1 MRRGFSPK
9 SNDVPGYDV
18 HLNEGG
24 GYLFSYPDT
33 WEITS
38 AGDTAR
44 LISPDEEVVISF
56 GTSPPGPLES
66 ASDRALESATSSYED
81 VELVAS
87 EIERTPQ
94 GFRSVVSG
102 GDALDATGARIRFL
116 VITIEGPNQNRAV
129 TVRFAPSADPLES
142 LSSIQDIISSFR
154 LSPTE

>member
-9 SNDVPGYDV
+9 SNDVPGYNV

-56 GTSPPGPLES
+56 GTS
-66 ASDRALESATSSYED
+66 ASGTVGVGLRPSFGERDQLLLKMWSSSRARSNERRKDSVRSYL
-81 VELVAS
+81 VE
-87 EIERTPQ
+87 
-94 GFRSVVSG
+94 
-102 GDALDATGARIRFL
+102 
-116 VITIEGPNQNRAV
+116 
-129 TVRFAPSADPLES
+129 
-142 LSSIQDIISSFR
+142 
-154 LSPTE
+154 